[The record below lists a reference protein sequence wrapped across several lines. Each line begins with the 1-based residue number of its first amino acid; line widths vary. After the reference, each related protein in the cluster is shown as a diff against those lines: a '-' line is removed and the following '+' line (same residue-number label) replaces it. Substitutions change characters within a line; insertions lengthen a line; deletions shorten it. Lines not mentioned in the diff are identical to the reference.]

1 MPGSHLQLSEILSV
15 HKLGRRSHF
24 SEGHLAVAAK
34 CTNLVILDFSGSRF
48 VFVNTSISHIP
59 PSPLLHCTA
68 LSINAWRILV
78 QQKQDFDQNLA
89 RVVVFSVPVLH
100 IFLSVIDSA
109 GISIKPCHRIA
120 ILWHCGIMFCFR
132 GTIATGVSW
141 HSLHCCYNNLAH
153 FYYVNAAFSLVEPS
167 NPQK

>member
-1 MPGSHLQLSEILSV
+1 MTCRIFFTFTFKAVRVTFLKVIL
-15 HKLGRRSHF
+15 KF
-24 SEGHLAVAAK
+24 AAK
-34 CTNLVILDFSGSRF
+34 STKSVILNFSGNRF
-48 VFVNTSISHIP
+48 IFVTTSISHIP
-59 PSPLLHCTA
+59 PSPLVQCTA

-89 RVVVFSVPVLH
+89 RVVVFPVPVLH

-120 ILWHCGIMFCFR
+120 ILWHCGILFCFR
-132 GTIATGVSW
+132 RTIATGVSW

-153 FYYVNAAFSLVEPS
+153 FYYVIAAFSLVEPS